1 MFVSSE
7 YAYFRKTHCVLC
19 RNFYYSRGNTQYR
32 KWRFTRMN
40 FHDYLV
46 GKQVQW
52 SCKMVK
58 CMFYC
63 YRIEEMWLWSKIV
76 FFFLLF
82 ASFSAA
88 KYFFFLPSGQ
98 NLVADIICK
107 AFSMIIVIHF
117 ELDEDGFRFAIIISK
132 IHFWL
137 KLIWV
142 GVNIHF

>member
-1 MFVSSE
+1 MVVVFCSKNGRPMLQPPIGLSTVVFFSPDFTVLIGMFVSSE

-63 YRIEEMWLWSKIV
+63 YRIEEMWL
-76 FFFLLF
+76 
-82 ASFSAA
+82 
-88 KYFFFLPSGQ
+88 
-98 NLVADIICK
+98 
-107 AFSMIIVIHF
+107 
-117 ELDEDGFRFAIIISK
+117 
-132 IHFWL
+132 
-137 KLIWV
+137 
-142 GVNIHF
+142 